1 MKVAIYGKYY
11 LNSTEPIINDI
22 FMFFNNNGVEMI
34 IEAAFL
40 KILHEKKIIQKE
52 YKTFTSHK
60 ELDSSFDMLISI
72 GGDGSILRAAD
83 LVRNSGVPI
92 LGINAGRLG
101 FLATVQKENIAEFM
115 QFIINKKY
123 TISKRTLLSL
133 SCTPSNTA
141 VEEINFAMNEISVS
155 RKDTTSMITI
165 ETYLNKEFLNSYWAD
180 GLIIATP
187 TGSTGYSM
195 SCGGPILTPDVK
207 GLVITPI
214 APHNLNARPLVI
226 PDETEIRLKVS
237 GREKNYLVSL
247 DSRITSVKNET
258 ILIIKKTPFQI
269 NMVEINRGDNYYICI
284 QFLFKNVQT
293 FPSFIF
299 STYYGN
305 ERTNSRVWHISWRK

>member
-22 FMFFNNNGVEMI
+22 FVFFNNNGVEMI
-34 IEAAFL
+34 IESAFL

-72 GGDGSILRAAD
+72 GGDGTILRAAA

-115 QFIINKKY
+115 QFIIDKKY

-133 SCTPSNTA
+133 SCTPTNEA
-141 VEEINFAMNEISVS
+141 VEEIDFAMNEISVS

-165 ETYLNKEFLNSYWAD
+165 ETYLNNEFLNSYWAD

-207 GLVITPI
+207 GFVITPI
-214 APHNLNARPLVI
+214 APHNLNARPLVV

-237 GREKNYLVSL
+237 GREEHYLVSL

-258 ILIIKKTPFQI
+258 ILVIKKTPFQI
-269 NMVEINRGDNYYICI
+269 NMVEIPEET
-284 QFLFKNVQT
+284 FLKT
-293 FPSFIF
+293 L
-299 STYYGN
+299 
-305 ERTNSRVWHISWRK
+305 RTKLFWGEDRRN